1 MKRIAN
7 PVRLYIDSSGIDEDV
22 FLRSRT
28 ARIGQRAIQ
37 IAMMIRAIEPMVV
50 VTITVLLL
58 TVSFAHPA
66 LAQAPGGNI
75 FGGNDQTLGNGVRE
89 AIKWG
94 RNLLFLLG
102 IVGVGWGIFNL
113 MTERAWGRQVIGGLL
128 CLGFGGAVSLIYS
141 FSQGNAVN
149 LDTELGN

>member
-1 MKRIAN
+1 MKRLGKWMRERAGAYTIDDE
-7 PVRLYIDSSGIDEDV
+7 LYEC
-22 FLRSRT
+22 SRV
-28 ARIGQRAIQ
+28 ARVGQRAIQ
-37 IAMMIRAIEPMVV
+37 LAVVVRAIEPVLV
-50 VTITVLLL
+50 IAVTALLMMIS
-58 TVSFAHPA
+58 VAHPA
-66 LAQAPGGNI
+66 MAQTPGGSI

-102 IVGVGWGIFNL
+102 VVGVGWGIFNL

-149 LDTELGN
+149 LDTDLGN